1 MYEHC
6 FRNLGAEMKAK
17 LKESRTPLV
26 GFSNKVSYPIRTINL
41 SVTMGEPERL
51 RTIPMEFAIVKSHSP
66 YDVILGRTNARGW
79 KKHEDQPWK
88 GGSPSPEIQAHKS
101 EGITNKGREESRG
114 QTDKVGE
121 PDGTIQSSPIPSK
134 KDTQT
139 DEKDKGKDEPLEK
152 SLESK
157 PPEKVVIHDDYPDQT
172 IIIGGNLSIECRSG
186 LIEILRKH
194 ADAFAWTPADMTGIP
209 RFIAEHELKIYPHI
223 EPRVQRK
230 WSIAPDRRKVVK
242 DEVVE

>member
-1 MYEHC
+1 MELITLLDLFC
-6 FRNLGAEMKAK
+6 SFSP
-17 LKESRTPLV
+17 LKIDFYGLA
-26 GFSNKVSYPIRTINL
+26 
-41 SVTMGEPERL
+41 PE
-51 RTIPMEFAIVKSHSP
+51 
-66 YDVILGRTNARGW
+66 
-79 KKHEDQPWK
+79 
-88 GGSPSPEIQAHKS
+88 S
-101 EGITNKGREESRG
+101 EGTTNKGKEESRG

-121 PDGTIQSSPIPSK
+121 LDGTIQPSPIPSK

-172 IIIGGNLSIECRSG
+172 IIIRGNLSAECRSR

-194 ADAFAWTPADMTGIP
+194 ADAFAWTLTDMTGIP
-209 RFIAEHELKIYPHI
+209 RFIADYELKTYPHI

-230 WSIAPDRRKVVK
+230 RSKALDRRKVVK
-242 DEVVE
+242 DEVAEWLKAGIVRKVRYPTWVANPVLVKKPDNSWRMCIDFKDLNKACLKEPISFTRD